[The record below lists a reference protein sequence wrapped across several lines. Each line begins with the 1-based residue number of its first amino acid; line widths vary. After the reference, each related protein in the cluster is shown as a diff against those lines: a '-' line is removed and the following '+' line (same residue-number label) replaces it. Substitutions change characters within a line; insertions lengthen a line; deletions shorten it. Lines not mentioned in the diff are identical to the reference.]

1 MRTPPTRRAVL
12 GAAVATVGT
21 AALASCSGDSDPGH
35 GSPRPSGAQAGG
47 PEPGGANRGK
57 AGRGRSEGEYVSPH
71 GEEVAAAE
79 AKRPSGP
86 LRKFHLTTTPARLD
100 LGGGLVVGSWAYEA
114 RLPGPEL
121 RFTVGENVALT
132 LANHLPD
139 ATTLHWHGLNVRND
153 MDGVP
158 DLTQRPIKAGADFS
172 YRFKVPHPGT
182 YWYHPHTGVQQ
193 DRGLYAPL
201 IVEDPKE
208 PLKYDKEWVVV
219 LDDWVDGVDG
229 STPDGVLDELSG
241 GRGGMDHS
249 GMRHGSGDGGSGKDD
264 TDDGHDMDVM
274 DDKRDANDDDGRRGP
289 AASSGA
295 PRSAGSS
302 GRRSGPSRILRDG
315 FSELLDSHGGNV
327 AYPYYLINGRIP
339 KAPTSF
345 TARPGDRI
353 RLRIINAGGDT
364 AFRVALG
371 GHRMT
376 ITHTDGYPVRHTTTD
391 ALLMGM
397 GERYDVIVTAKDGV
411 FPLTALAEG
420 KGATALALLRTG
432 QGTPPAASV
441 RPKELD
447 GKLVEAGDLSPHESV
462 ALSAR
467 EPDRTIRF
475 KLTGT
480 MKAYDWGFDHEPYA
494 PDRRR
499 PVAAGERVRLEFFN
513 ITSMWHPIH
522 LHGHSFGVV
531 GAAGPRHH
539 ASRRREPQW
548 ARKDTVIVRPNSS
561 MAVEFDADN
570 PGLWMLHCH
579 NIYHSDVGM
588 MTVLGYRR

>member
-12 GAAVATVGT
+12 GAAVATAGT
-21 AALASCSGDSDPGH
+21 AALASCSDTSEPGR
-35 GSPRPSGAQAGG
+35 GSPRPGGAQA
-47 PEPGGANRGK
+47 GGANRGK
-57 AGRGRSEGEYVSPH
+57 APHGRSEGEYVSPH

-86 LRKFHLTTTPARLD
+86 HRTFHLTATPARLD

-182 YWYHPHTGVQQ
+182 YWFHPHTGVQQ

-219 LDDWVDGVDG
+219 LDDWVDGLDG

-249 GMRHGSGDGGSGKDD
+249 GKHHGSGNDGSGAGDSGG
-264 TDDGHDMDVM
+264 GHDRDVM
-274 DDKRDANDDDGRRGP
+274 DDKHDADDGVRKG
-289 AASSGA
+289 
-295 PRSAGSS
+295 SAGSA
-302 GRRSGPSRILRDG
+302 GRRSGPSRVLRNG

-327 AYPYYLINGRIP
+327 AYPYYLINGRVP

-345 TARPGDRI
+345 TAKPGQRI

-391 ALLMGM
+391 ALLLGM

-420 KGATALALLRTG
+420 KNATALALLRTG

-441 RPKELD
+441 RPKELY
-447 GKLVEAGDLSPHESV
+447 GKLVEAGGLSPDESV
-462 ALSAR
+462 ALSVR
-467 EPDRTIRF
+467 EPDRTIRY
-475 KLTGT
+475 KLTGS
-480 MKAYDWGFDHEPYA
+480 MSAYDWGFDHEPYS
-494 PDRRR
+494 PTRRR
-499 PVAAGERVRLEFFN
+499 PVEAGERVRLEFYN

-531 GAAGPRHH
+531 GAAGPQHR
-539 ASRRREPQW
+539 ASRRREAQW
-548 ARKDTVIVRPNSS
+548 ARKDTVIVRPRTS

-588 MTVLGYRR
+588 MTILGYRR

>member
-12 GAAVATVGT
+12 GAAAATAGT
-21 AALASCSGDSDPGH
+21 AVLASCSGDSDPAR
-35 GSPRPSGAQAGG
+35 SAPEPSGAHAGG
-47 PEPGGANRGK
+47 PEPGGANHGTPHRG
-57 AGRGRSEGEYVSPH
+57 GREDEYVSPD
-71 GEEVAAAE
+71 GKEVAAAE
-79 AKRPSGP
+79 ARRRSGP
-86 LRKFHLTTTPARLD
+86 LRKIRLTATPSRLD

-114 RLPGPEL
+114 RLPGREL
-121 RFTVGENVALT
+121 RFTVGDNVALT
-132 LANHLPD
+132 LANHLPE

-158 DLTQRPIKAGADFS
+158 DLTQRPIKPGAEFL

-182 YWYHPHTGVQQ
+182 YWFHPHTGVQQ

-208 PLKYDKEWVVV
+208 TLKYDKEWVVV

-229 STPDGVLDELSG
+229 STPDAVLDELSG

-249 GMRHGSGDGGSGKDD
+249 GKRRGSMERADRADESDGEDRRDETDGKND
-264 TDDGHDMDVM
+264 TDHTRHDGST
-274 DDKRDANDDDGRRGP
+274 KP
-289 AASSGA
+289 A
-295 PRSAGSS
+295 
-302 GRRSGPSRILRDG
+302 GRRSGPSRIMRHG
-315 FSELLDSHGGNV
+315 FSPLLNSHGGNV
-327 AYPYYLINGRIP
+327 DYPYYLINGRVP
-339 KAPTSF
+339 KSPSSF
-345 TARPGDRI
+345 QAKPGDRI

-376 ITHTDGYPVRHTTTD
+376 ITHTDGYPVKHTATD
-391 ALLMGM
+391 ALLLGM
-397 GERYDVIVTAKDGV
+397 GERYDVIVTAKDGI

-420 KGATALALLRTG
+420 KRATALALLRTG
-432 QGTPPAASV
+432 TGTAPAASV
-441 RPKELD
+441 RPKELN
-447 GKLVEAGDLSPHESV
+447 GKLVEATQLSPHPSM
-462 ALSAR
+462 ALPAR
-467 EPDRTIRF
+467 KPDRTIRY

-480 MKAYDWGFDHEPYA
+480 MKAYDWGFDHEAYA

-499 PVAAGERVRLEFFN
+499 PVRAGERVRLEFYN

-522 LHGHSFGVV
+522 LHGHSFNLV
-531 GAAGPRHH
+531 GPAGPPHR
-539 ASRRREPQW
+539 ASRRREPEW
-548 ARKDTVIVRPNSS
+548 ARKDTAIVRPNSS
-561 MAVEFDADN
+561 IALEFQADN

-588 MTVLGYRR
+588 MTVLGYLR

>member
-12 GAAVATVGT
+12 GAAAATAGS
-21 AALASCSGDSDPGH
+21 AFLASCSGESDPDRRA
-35 GSPRPSGAQAGG
+35 PQSGGANAGG
-47 PEPGGANRGK
+47 PEHGGASHGIPHHGK
-57 AGRGRSEGEYVSPH
+57 SWDEYVSPD
-71 GEEVAAAE
+71 GKEVVEAE
-79 AKRPSGP
+79 AKRRSGP
-86 LRKFHLTTTPARLD
+86 HRKFHLTATPSRLD

-121 RFTVGENVALT
+121 RFTVGDDVALT
-132 LANHLPD
+132 LANHLPE
-139 ATTLHWHGLNVRND
+139 ATSLHWHGLNVRND

-158 DLTQRPIKAGADFS
+158 DLTQRPIKPGEEYS

-182 YWYHPHTGVQQ
+182 YWFHPHTGVQQ

-208 PLKYDKEWVVV
+208 TLKYDKEWVVV
-219 LDDWVDGVDG
+219 LDDWVDGVGG
-229 STPDGVLDELSG
+229 STPDAVLDELSG

-249 GMRHGSGDGGSGKDD
+249 GKRHGSMNRAHGADEEGRPDETDGKND
-264 TDDGHDMDVM
+264 TDDT
-274 DDKRDANDDDGRRGP
+274 RRGGP
-289 AASSGA
+289 SGS
-295 PRSAGSS
+295 PGSPKS
-302 GRRSGPSRILRDG
+302 PGRRSGPSRIMRHG
-315 FSELLDSHGGNV
+315 FSKLLNSHGGNV
-327 AYPYYLINGRIP
+327 DYPYYLINGRVP
-339 KAPTSF
+339 KAPTTF
-345 TARPGDRI
+345 LAKPGERI

-376 ITHTDGYPVRHTTTD
+376 ITHTDGYPVQHTTTD
-391 ALLMGM
+391 ALVLGM

-432 QGTPPAASV
+432 MGTPPAAHV
-441 RPKELD
+441 RPKELN
-447 GKLVEAGDLSPHESV
+447 GKLVEATQLSPHPSA

-467 EPDRTIRF
+467 KPDRTIRY

-480 MKAYDWGFDHEPYA
+480 MKAYDWGFDHEPYS

-513 ITSMWHPIH
+513 ITSMWHPVH
-522 LHGHSFGVV
+522 LHGHSFGLV
-531 GAAGPRHH
+531 GEAGPAHR
-539 ASRRREPQW
+539 ASHRRERQW
-548 ARKDTVIVRPNSS
+548 ARKDTAIVRPNSS
-561 MAVEFDADN
+561 VAMEFEADN

-588 MTVLGYRR
+588 MTVLGYLR